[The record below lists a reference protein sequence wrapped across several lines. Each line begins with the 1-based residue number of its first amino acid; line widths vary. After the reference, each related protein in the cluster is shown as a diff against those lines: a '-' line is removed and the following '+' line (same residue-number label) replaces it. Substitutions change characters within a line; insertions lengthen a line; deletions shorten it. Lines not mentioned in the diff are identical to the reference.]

1 MNRVFR
7 ILLTLSLL
15 LCFATQGATA
25 QPSTSKK
32 PAKQSPPSEKVP
44 PKATPESSVQ
54 TSTKQAIQPKP
65 AVDPSLP
72 DLTVLSPPA
81 GQVLLFK
88 AHAKGVQI
96 YPCDPATHTFGK
108 AHPDAVLVTNEWDI
122 IHHTSGPKWTAA
134 DGSWVTGTVL
144 KSVAAPAENAIP
156 WLLLQ
161 TTPGGPN
168 GMLSKVSYIQRVYTE
183 HGTAPAHGCDV
194 DEAGREKPVFYEAEY
209 YFYAPES

>member
-1 MNRVFR
+1 MKAVA
-7 ILLTLSLL
+7 LTVGLL
-15 LCFATQGATA
+15 LGPACFSQTKPAATA
-25 QPSTSKK
+25 
-32 PAKQSPPSEKVP
+32 ASPQQ
-44 PKATPESSVQ
+44 ATPS
-54 TSTKQAIQPKP
+54 IQPTP
-65 AVDPSLP
+65 GVDPSLP
-72 DLTVLSPPA
+72 DLTILTPPA

-96 YPCDPATHTFGK
+96 YPCDPATHKFGK
-108 AHPDAVLVTNEWDI
+108 ARPDAVLVTKEWDI

-161 TTPGGPN
+161 TTSGGPN
-168 GMLSKVSYIQRVYTE
+168 GMLSKVTYIQRVYTE
-183 HGTAPAHGCDV
+183 HGTAPAHGCDA

-209 YFYAPES
+209 YFYGPES

>member
-1 MNRVFR
+1 MKAVA
-7 ILLTLSLL
+7 LTVGLL
-15 LCFATQGATA
+15 LGPACFSQTKPAATA
-25 QPSTSKK
+25 AASPQQATTS
-32 PAKQSPPSEKVP
+32 
-44 PKATPESSVQ
+44 
-54 TSTKQAIQPKP
+54 IQPTP
-65 AVDPSLP
+65 GVDPSLP
-72 DLTVLSPPA
+72 DLTILAPPA

-96 YPCDPATHTFGK
+96 YPCDPATHKFGK
-108 AHPDAVLVTNEWDI
+108 AHPDAVLVAKEWDI

-161 TTPGGPN
+161 TTSGGPN
-168 GMLSKVSYIQRVYTE
+168 GVLSKVTYIQRVYTE
-183 HGTAPAHGCDV
+183 HGTAPAHECRA

-209 YFYAPES
+209 YFYVPKS